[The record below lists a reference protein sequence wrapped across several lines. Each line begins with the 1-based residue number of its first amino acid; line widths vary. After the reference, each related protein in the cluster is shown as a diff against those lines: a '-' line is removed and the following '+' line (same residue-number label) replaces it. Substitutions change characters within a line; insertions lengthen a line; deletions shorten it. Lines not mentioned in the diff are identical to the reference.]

1 MTGRFAPTP
10 SGRMHIGNVYS
21 MLGAWLS
28 ARSRG
33 ESMLLRIEDVDKPRV
48 IAGADQ
54 LMMDDLR
61 WLGLDWD
68 NAEPL
73 YQSRNT
79 ERYEYALEC
88 LRSVRWGDESE
99 VAVRLPDNAARTSG
113 SDLHDSCKGLQRGMH
128 DAEDVSRG
136 VSQNLPWNTD
146 DVSRH
151 ALRLLPDGVC
161 AEGPQ
166 ISDVLYPCFCSRA
179 DIRAASAPNEGDGF
193 MVYPGTCRR
202 LLREHPDEV
211 RERLAR
217 GDRHSLRIAMPE
229 GKPAPMMHDATL
241 PSSAEFVAETA
252 AAMPMTAAGVSAAG
266 IATATADGP
275 ANREAGHSG
284 SGGIRHDAVWRVGD
298 NGGRPVDD
306 VDDSDGIRGVT
317 AMFDD
322 AVYGPQTYDLPH
334 DIGDSVIRRADGL
347 FGYQLVVVVDDL
359 DMGVDDI
366 VRGRDLLRSTALQMW
381 IRHCLLAGGFKP
393 EWNAD
398 GLGLGASSAPDE
410 ASPRRKATACPIRAN
425 DGISA
430 AMSSAFR
437 PGMPGTVS
445 AGQWPSPSAPAY
457 AHLPLIDNAAGRRL
471 AKRERSLDMGVLR
484 ARGVSPEQII
494 GYCAWLLRV
503 RPTPEPCTAAEL
515 LPDFSWAPLRADHP
529 DRALDPADSNTPA
542 WLAEALSV

>member
-10 SGRMHIGNVYS
+10 SGRMHIGNVYA
-21 MLGAWLS
+21 MLAAWLS
-28 ARSRG
+28 SRSQG
-33 ESMLLRIEDVDKPRV
+33 ERMLLRIEDVDKPRV

-88 LRSVRWGDESE
+88 LRSVRWGDASE
-99 VAVRLPDNAARTSG
+99 VAARLPADAARTSG
-113 SDLHDSCKGLQRGMH
+113 RGLHDSCKGPQRDMH
-128 DAEDVSRG
+128 DAEDVSRD
-136 VSQNLPWNTD
+136 VSQNLPRNTD
-146 DVSRH
+146 VVSRH
-151 ALRLLPDGVC
+151 VSQLLPDGVC

-166 ISDVLYPCFCSRA
+166 VSDVLYPCFCSRA

-217 GDRHSLRIAMPE
+217 GDRHSLRIAVPE
-229 GKPAPMMHDATL
+229 GKPAPIMHDATL
-241 PSSAEFVAETA
+241 PSSAEFVAAMA
-252 AAMPMTAAGVSAAG
+252 AAMPMTAGDVSAAG
-266 IATATADGP
+266 IATATANGP
-275 ANREAGHSG
+275 ADRKAGHSG
-284 SGGIRHDAVWRVGD
+284 SDGIRHDAVWQVGD
-298 NGGRPVDD
+298 NGGRP

-322 AVYGPQTYDLPH
+322 AVYGPQAYDLPH

-393 EWNAD
+393 EC
-398 GLGLGASSAPDE
+398 GFL
-410 ASPRRKATACPIRAN
+410 AN
-425 DGISA
+425 
-430 AMSSAFR
+430 
-437 PGMPGTVS
+437 
-445 AGQWPSPSAPAY
+445 PAY
-457 AHLPLIDNAAGRRL
+457 AHLPLIDNVAGRRL
-471 AKRERSLDMGVLR
+471 AKRERSLDMGALR
-484 ARGVSPEQII
+484 ARGVGPEQII

-515 LPDFSWAPLRADHP
+515 VPDFSWAPLRATHP
-529 DRALDPADSNTPA
+529 DRALDPTDSATPA
-542 WLAEALSV
+542 WLAEALSA